1 MDPLLNE
8 PIFEDA
14 NDTFVFGV
22 KNKKIIHMMVYYMN
36 TTRKKCWKKYEK

>member
-8 PIFEDA
+8 PIFEDF
-14 NDTFVFGV
+14 NDTFDSGV

-36 TTRKKCWKKYEK
+36 ATTKKTWKKYEK